1 MYSITFDPNKR
12 VVFYTL
18 KYIINDSSLV
28 YSCKT
33 AANPYIIRILS
44 CGYYRGI
51 TIVIIAYDEDVRLS
65 I

>member
-1 MYSITFDPNKR
+1 MIY
-12 VVFYTL
+12 
-18 KYIINDSSLV
+18 SLV
-28 YSCKT
+28 NCWYSCKT